1 LTGSIGSALLR
12 SPRIAEAQALKVTSM
27 AKRLRSII
35 LVAFWFL
42 PICAGAA
49 QKSMN
54 VLILPFEINAVE
66 DVRYLATEIP
76 AAVGKHLESEGA
88 TLLPVP
94 QDFRAPTQAAGWSME
109 QIRQAGIQ
117 SGADVV
123 LSGSITLIGQ
133 QFSLDVRMLDIF
145 QTRPPR
151 LFSNE
156 GRGLENLP
164 IKVRALA
171 EDIVLALFERKKIVE
186 IRIEGNQRIEADAIR
201 RLIQTNPG
209 DIYSVKDLSEDLK
222 SVFAMGYFD
231 DVRIEADDGPQGKKI
246 VFRVK
251 EKRTVRRV
259 QIEGNRVYDDE
270 KIEENLTIK
279 TGSILN
285 VYQIQN
291 NLKRIEELY
300 KEKNYHSVK
309 VDFEI
314 IEQPNNQ
321 ADIKF
326 VIEEGAK
333 VLVKNIN
340 FVGNRGFDDK
350 QLKKEIST
358 SEKGFF
364 SFITDSGELDT
375 DELNQD
381 VAKLEAF
388 YHNNG
393 YIRARI
399 GEPQVEFKESWID
412 ITFKIEE
419 GPRYKVGKV
428 DIQGDLIFPREVLFN
443 KIKLNEQEYYNR
455 TILRN
460 DLLAL
465 GDLYADEGYAH
476 VDVAP
481 RINEDS
487 DRLVVDIVYDI
498 RKGSLVFFEEII
510 IAGNTKTR
518 DKVIRRQLE
527 VYEQG
532 LYSGSKLKRSVRNLY
547 RLDYFEDV
555 QVNTVRGSADDK
567 MVLKIDVKEKSTGQF
582 SFGGGYSNTE
592 KLFLVGSVSQRNL
605 FGRGQILNLKAELGA
620 KTTRFTLGFTEP
632 WLFDIPLTAGFRLYN
647 WETEF
652 DAYTRDSRGGSI
664 TFGYPVFR
672 DTRLS
677 ISLVHD
683 NAKLVDVADEAPD
696 SIKKLESIFGN
707 SHILTNSVVGSLR
720 YDTRDRIFSATEGS
734 DHRISAEYAGLG
746 GDIGFTKIEGQLARF
761 FPLFWEF
768 VFYARARGGVVWENE
783 GFVLPDYEKFY
794 LSGFNSVRGY
804 EEDEIQPE
812 NAAGNVVGGDRFA
825 IGTAE
830 LIRPLVKD
838 VGLDGFVFFDIGAVV
853 DSENV
858 DENGKPVDQKINSD
872 TLRES
877 IGFGFRWNSPMGPI
891 ALAYGYKLDPREGE
905 KSGNWE
911 FALGAAF

>member
-1 LTGSIGSALLR
+1 M
-12 SPRIAEAQALKVTSM
+12 V
-27 AKRLRSII
+27 KRLFPII
-35 LVAFWFL
+35 LVTFWFL
-42 PICAGAA
+42 PFFAGAA
-49 QKSMN
+49 QKSVN
-54 VLILPFEINAVE
+54 VLVLPFEINAVE
-66 DVRYLATEIP
+66 DISNLATEIP
-76 AAVGKHLESEGA
+76 AAVGRHLESEGA
-88 TLLPVP
+88 AVLPVP
-94 QDFRAPTQAAGWSME
+94 QEFLSPTQETGWSSE
-109 QIRQAGIQ
+109 QIRQAGMQ
-117 SGADVV
+117 AGADVV
-123 LSGSITLIGQ
+123 LFGSITLIGQ

-145 QTRPPR
+145 QTRAAR
-151 LFSNE
+151 VFSSE

-164 IKVRALA
+164 IKVKELA
-171 EDIVLALFERKKIVE
+171 EDVVLVLFERKKIVE
-186 IRIEGNQRIEADAIR
+186 IRIDGNQRIEADAIR
-201 RLIQTNPG
+201 RLIKTAPG
-209 DIYSVKDLSEDLK
+209 DIYSVKGLSEDLK

-231 DVRIEADDGPQGKKI
+231 DVRIEADDSPQGKTI
-246 VFRVK
+246 IFRVQ
-251 EKRTVRRV
+251 EKRTIRRIK
-259 QIEGNRVYDDE
+259 IEGNRVHDDE
-270 KIEENLTIK
+270 KIEENLTVK

-300 KEKNYHSVK
+300 KEKNYHNVE
-309 VDFEI
+309 VNYEI

-321 ADIKF
+321 ADIVF
-326 VIEEGAK
+326 TVIEGAK
-333 VLVKNIN
+333 VLVKNIT
-340 FVGNRGFDDK
+340 FVGNRGFEAK
-350 QLKKEIST
+350 ELKKQIST

-364 SFITDSGELDT
+364 SFLTDSGELKT

-399 GEPQVEFKESWID
+399 GEPVVEFQESWID
-412 ITFKIEE
+412 ITFKIQE
-419 GPRYKVGKV
+419 GPRYRVGTV
-428 DIQGDLIFPREVLFN
+428 DLQGDLIFPREVLFK

-465 GDLYADEGYAH
+465 GDLYADEGFAH

-481 RINEDS
+481 RINEDA

-592 KLFLVGSVSQRNL
+592 NLFLVGSVSQRNL
-605 FGRGQILNLKAELGA
+605 FGRGQILNLKAELGSR
-620 KTTRFTLGFTEP
+620 TTRFTLGFTEP

-647 WETEF
+647 WETEY

-664 TFGYPVFR
+664 TLGYPIIR
-672 DTRLS
+672 DTRFS
-677 ISLVHD
+677 ISFVHD
-683 NAKLVDVADEAPD
+683 NAKLTNVDDERAPA
-696 SIKKLESIFGN
+696 SIVELAGIFGEDR
-707 SHILTNSVVGSLR
+707 ILTNSVVGSVR

-746 GDIGFTKIEGQLARF
+746 GDIGFTKIEGQLARY
-761 FPLFWEF
+761 FPLLWQFT
-768 VFYARARGGVVWENE
+768 FYARARGGVVWENS

-794 LSGFNSVRGY
+794 LSGFNAVRGY
-804 EEDEIQPE
+804 EEDEIQPTVD
-812 NAAGNVVGGDRFA
+812 GNVVGGDRFA
-825 IGTAE
+825 IGTLE

-853 DSENV
+853 DSDPETNPNP
-858 DENGKPVDQKINSD
+858 DTQQINSN

-877 IGFGFRWNSPMGPI
+877 VGFGFRWNSPMGPI
-891 ALAYGYKLDPREGE
+891 ALAYGYKLDPREGD